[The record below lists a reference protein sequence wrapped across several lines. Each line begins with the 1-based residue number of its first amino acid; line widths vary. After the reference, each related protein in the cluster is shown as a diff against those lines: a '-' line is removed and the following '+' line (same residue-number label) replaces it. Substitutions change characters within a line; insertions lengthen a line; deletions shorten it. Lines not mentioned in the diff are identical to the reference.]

1 MYPME
6 NWYVPVMIGA
16 VVGVIAG
23 YFVARK
29 SAQEQKIHGGAPA
42 RALHYLG
49 AAVFSGMPI
58 TSILTILMGG
68 GFVRAVVTGFA
79 IVGVRW
85 SSSSCSRWWKRRIR
99 QPPLSAKMKAGR
111 RRRRRNQ
118 DSSLVS
124 ILKAVGVNIPEGI

>member
-29 SAQEQKIHGGAPA
+29 SAREQKIHGGAPA

-79 IVGVRW
+79 IVGVSMVIFILFALVEAPHQATASQREDEGW
-85 SSSSCSRWWKRRIR
+85 TAQK
-99 QPPLSAKMKAGR
+99 AKESG
-111 RRRRRNQ
+111 
-118 DSSLVS
+118 L
-124 ILKAVGVNIPEGI
+124 